1 MVSTETKK
9 NVRTQMA
16 RYKRAA
22 RPSVAR
28 KTPPDGTQLRLDF
41 HEDRLVRMRACYIL
55 LMAEPATKDRI
66 LKAVEELPDDVTLDE
81 AIEKLCF
88 LAKVERGL
96 KQANEGETVPH
107 DEVKERLL
115 G

>member
-1 MVSTETKK
+1 M
-9 NVRTQMA
+9 
-16 RYKRAA
+16 
-22 RPSVAR
+22 
-28 KTPPDGTQLRLDF
+28 G
-41 HEDRLVRMRACYIL
+41 
-55 LMAEPATKDRI
+55 EPAAKERI

-96 KQANEGETVPH
+96 QQANAGETIPH

>member
-1 MVSTETKK
+1 
-9 NVRTQMA
+9 
-16 RYKRAA
+16 
-22 RPSVAR
+22 
-28 KTPPDGTQLRLDF
+28 
-41 HEDRLVRMRACYIL
+41 
-55 LMAEPATKDRI
+55 MAEPATKDCL
-66 LKAVEELPDDVTLDE
+66 LKAVEELSDDVTLDE

-96 KQANEGETVPH
+96 KLANEGKTVPH

>member
-1 MVSTETKK
+1 M
-9 NVRTQMA
+9 
-16 RYKRAA
+16 
-22 RPSVAR
+22 
-28 KTPPDGTQLRLDF
+28 G
-41 HEDRLVRMRACYIL
+41 
-55 LMAEPATKDRI
+55 EPITKDRI
-66 LKAVEELPDDVTLDE
+66 RKAVEELPDDVTLDE

-96 KQANEGETVPH
+96 RQADEGETVSH

>member
-1 MVSTETKK
+1 
-9 NVRTQMA
+9 
-16 RYKRAA
+16 
-22 RPSVAR
+22 
-28 KTPPDGTQLRLDF
+28 
-41 HEDRLVRMRACYIL
+41 
-55 LMAEPATKDRI
+55 MAETANKERI

-96 KQANEGETVPH
+96 KQANEGNTVPH

>member
-1 MVSTETKK
+1 MGEPVTK
-9 NVRTQMA
+9 
-16 RYKRAA
+16 
-22 RPSVAR
+22 
-28 KTPPDGTQLRLDF
+28 
-41 HEDRLVRMRACYIL
+41 E
-55 LMAEPATKDRI
+55 RI
-66 LKAVEELPDDVTLDE
+66 LKAVAELPDDVTLDE

-96 KQANEGETVPH
+96 QQANAGQTVTH

>member
-1 MVSTETKK
+1 MGAKRPRSTI
-9 NVRTQMA
+9 
-16 RYKRAA
+16 
-22 RPSVAR
+22 
-28 KTPPDGTQLRLDF
+28 TP
-41 HEDRLVRMRACYIL
+41 MCYIDR
-55 LMAEPATKDRI
+55 MGEPAAKERI

-96 KQANEGETVPH
+96 QQANAGETIPH

>member
-1 MVSTETKK
+1 M
-9 NVRTQMA
+9 
-16 RYKRAA
+16 
-22 RPSVAR
+22 
-28 KTPPDGTQLRLDF
+28 
-41 HEDRLVRMRACYIL
+41 CYIDF
-55 LMAEPATKDRI
+55 MGEPAAKERI
-66 LKAVEELPDDVTLDE
+66 LKAVEELPDDATLDE

-96 KQANEGETVPH
+96 QQANAGKTISH

>member
-1 MVSTETKK
+1 
-9 NVRTQMA
+9 
-16 RYKRAA
+16 
-22 RPSVAR
+22 
-28 KTPPDGTQLRLDF
+28 
-41 HEDRLVRMRACYIL
+41 
-55 LMAEPATKDRI
+55 MAEPANKERI
-66 LKAVEELPDDVTLDE
+66 LKAVQELPDDVTLDE

-96 KQANEGETVPH
+96 KQANEGSTVPH

>member
-1 MVSTETKK
+1 M
-9 NVRTQMA
+9 
-16 RYKRAA
+16 
-22 RPSVAR
+22 
-28 KTPPDGTQLRLDF
+28 
-41 HEDRLVRMRACYIL
+41 CYIDF
-55 LMAEPATKDRI
+55 MGESASKARI

-96 KQANEGETVPH
+96 QQANAGKTISH
-107 DEVKERLL
+107 DEVKERFL

>member
-1 MVSTETKK
+1 MYYSSAMGEPVTK
-9 NVRTQMA
+9 
-16 RYKRAA
+16 
-22 RPSVAR
+22 
-28 KTPPDGTQLRLDF
+28 
-41 HEDRLVRMRACYIL
+41 E
-55 LMAEPATKDRI
+55 RI

-96 KQANEGETVPH
+96 QQAKAGKTVSH

>member
-1 MVSTETKK
+1 M
-9 NVRTQMA
+9 
-16 RYKRAA
+16 
-22 RPSVAR
+22 
-28 KTPPDGTQLRLDF
+28 
-41 HEDRLVRMRACYIL
+41 CYIDF
-55 LMAEPATKDRI
+55 MGEPVAKERI
-66 LKAVEELPDDVTLDE
+66 LKAVEELPDDATLDE

-96 KQANEGETVPH
+96 QQANAGKTLSH